1 MGAGRSNPI
10 QTGSARRPMMMKSKT
25 RTVLAA
31 LCGVMIAGPALAAAC
46 LRPEERSA
54 IEIRALRSYL
64 MVAALQCRTGQ
75 TYNAPD
81 GYNAFLRRF
90 GRDLSVADRVAAT
103 HFQRAYGGSSRGG
116 RLDQYNTNLANEHSQ
131 DALRSGSFFCRDA
144 EPLFQT
150 VVQTSLTDLPKLVNE
165 RNIIEGYDVPDCG
178 TAAAAPATRTRAR
191 R

>member
-1 MGAGRSNPI
+1 
-10 QTGSARRPMMMKSKT
+10 MMMKPKT

-31 LCGVMIAGPALAAAC
+31 LCGALIAGPALADAC

-75 TYNAPD
+75 TFDAPG

-90 GRDLSVADRVAAT
+90 GSDLSAADRVAAS
-103 HFQRAYGGSSRGG
+103 HFQRSYGGSSRGG

-144 EPLFQT
+144 EPLFRA
-150 VVQTSLTDLPKLVNE
+150 VVQTSATELPKLVNE
-165 RNIIEGYDVPDCG
+165 RNIIEGYDAPDCP
-178 TAAAAPATRTRAR
+178 ANAAAPARRTTAR

>member
-1 MGAGRSNPI
+1 
-10 QTGSARRPMMMKSKT
+10 MMMKSKT

-31 LCGVMIAGPALAAAC
+31 LCGVLIAGPALASAC
-46 LRPEERSA
+46 LRPEERAA

-64 MVAALQCRTGQ
+64 MVAALQCRTQ
-75 TYNAPD
+75 QAYNAPE

-90 GRDLSVADRVAAT
+90 GSDLSAADRVAAS
-103 HFQRAYGGSSRGG
+103 HFQRSFGGAARGG

-144 EPLFQT
+144 EPLFRV
-150 VVQTSLTDLPKLVNE
+150 VVQTSVTDLPKLVNE
-165 RNIIEGYDVPDCG
+165 RNIIEGYDAPDCSA
-178 TAAAAPATRTRAR
+178 AAAAPARRTTAR

>member
-1 MGAGRSNPI
+1 
-10 QTGSARRPMMMKSKT
+10 MMTKPKT

-31 LCGVMIAGPALAAAC
+31 LAGVLIAGPALAQAC

-75 TYNAPD
+75 SYNAPE
-81 GYNAFLRRF
+81 GYNAFLRKF
-90 GRDLSVADRVAAT
+90 GSELSTADRVAAS
-103 HFQRAYGGSSRGG
+103 HFQRSYGGASRGG

-131 DALRSGSFFCRDA
+131 DALRSGAFFCRDA
-144 EPLFQT
+144 QPLFQM
-150 VVQTSLTDLPKLVNE
+150 VVQTTATELPRLVNE
-165 RNIIEGYDVPDCG
+165 RNIIEGYEAPDCS
-178 TAAAAPATRTRAR
+178 AAPARAAPTRRAAR

>member
-1 MGAGRSNPI
+1 
-10 QTGSARRPMMMKSKT
+10 MMTKTKT

-31 LCGVMIAGPALAAAC
+31 LCGVMIAGPALANAC

-54 IEIRALRSYL
+54 IELRALRSYL

-75 TYNAPD
+75 SYNAPD

-90 GRDLSVADRVAAT
+90 GADLTAADRVAAS
-103 HFQRAYGGSSRGG
+103 HFQRAYGGASRGG

-144 EPLFQT
+144 EPLFRV
-150 VVQTSLTDLPKLVNE
+150 VVQTSATDLPRLVNE
-165 RNIIEGYDVPDCG
+165 RNIIEGYDAPDCPAS
-178 TAAAAPATRTRAR
+178 TAPAARATRTTAR

>member
-1 MGAGRSNPI
+1 
-10 QTGSARRPMMMKSKT
+10 MMKTKS

-31 LCGVMIAGPALAAAC
+31 LCGVVIAGPALANAC

-75 TYNAPD
+75 SYNAPD

-90 GRDLSVADRVAAT
+90 GSDLSAADRMAAS
-103 HFQRAYGGSSRGG
+103 HFQRAYGGASRGG

-144 EPLFQT
+144 EPLFRQ
-150 VVQTSLTDLPKLVNE
+150 VVQTSVTDLPKLVNE
-165 RNIIEGYDVPDCG
+165 RNIIEGYDAPDCPAG
-178 TAAAAPATRTRAR
+178 AAPAAAARRGTAR